1 MKTFPG
7 TEISSRN
14 TPVYNSSIADV
25 TLPKTLYTRSGDYTG
40 YEPLSFDDNVR
51 KQDSHQVHYGL
62 DYPDCRLPQQPESVQ
77 AQGRNSENLAAE
89 MSDRESEKNDKSAYA
104 NESIDQG
111 YVDQG
116 YENVSPDNKRIELKS
131 ALELPQEELTVN
143 PIAEKD
149 KHFQYYQNHLCHEK
163 GWYPAAYSI
172 EDVSILIDLG
182 LFS

>member
-7 TEISSRN
+7 TEISSRK
-14 TPVYNSSIADV
+14 TPVYNSSITEDV
-25 TLPKTLYTRSGDYTG
+25 TLPKTLYTRSEDYTG
-40 YEPLSFDDNVR
+40 YEPLNFDDNPR
-51 KQDSHQVHYGL
+51 QQDSRQVHFGL

-77 AQGRNSENLAAE
+77 TQETTSENLAAE
-89 MSDRESEKNDKSAYA
+89 MSDGESEKSDKSAYA
-104 NESIDQG
+104 NVSIDQG

-143 PIAEKD
+143 PVAEKD

-172 EDVSILIDLG
+172 DDVSIFNRPG
-182 LFS
+182 PV